1 MKRTLTDKEI
11 LEDYRRF
18 LRHEAMR
25 ANAMQDYV
33 SMLIIDEINR

>member
-18 LRHEAMR
+18 LRHESMR
-25 ANAMQDYV
+25 ANTMQEYV
-33 SMLIIDEINR
+33 GMLIINEING